1 MVHVTSEIGRLRK
14 VLLHEPGLEVDRMV
28 PAMMEDL
35 LFDDILYGERA
46 REEHAVF
53 RRVLQLLGIELVEA
67 ADLLRE
73 ALSRPDARAW
83 LFEVLLEEFPRSL
96 RTDLESQS
104 VDQLTESMICGIREK
119 PDQRGV
125 EVEDLYRLA
134 PLPNY
139 CFQRDPQIILG
150 DGIVFSSMAAPA
162 RHREPL
168 LSRLIFTFHPRY
180 AEVPVILDPIRL
192 SHEQSLFAGSHH
204 PHIEGG
210 DLLVL
215 SPDVVAVGV
224 SERTNHAAV
233 QHLARTLARREGGPR
248 WLLEVRLP
256 RRRAYMHLDTL
267 ITPIDRDAALVYPP
281 VILDRGRERAEVAE
295 YDLHSEDPGPAPR
308 DDLLG
313 ALCARGVELAPIRCG
328 GPDPVDQQREQWTDG
343 SNALALAPGVL
354 TLYDRNVRTADELD
368 RNGYRIVSARDLLL
382 GKAELSLDR
391 PVQTCILLSSHEI
404 SRARGGPHCLSHPL
418 IRDDIDPA

>member
-14 VLLHEPGLEVDRMV
+14 VLLHEPGPEVDRMV

-35 LFDDILYGERA
+35 LFDDILFGDRA

-73 ALSRPDARAW
+73 VLARPEARDW
-83 LFEVLLEEFPRSL
+83 LFQVLLEEFPRSL
-96 RTDLESQS
+96 RTYLESRS
-104 VDQLTESMICGIREK
+104 VEQLTEAMICGIRQE
-119 PDQRGV
+119 PDHRGV

-150 DGIVFSSMAAPA
+150 DGVIFSSMAAPA

-168 LSRLIFTFHPRY
+168 LSRLIFTFHPDY
-180 AEVPVILDPIRL
+180 AATPVIMDPIRR
-192 SHEQSLFAGSHH
+192 SGEQQLFVGSQH

-224 SERTNHAAV
+224 SERTNHTAV
-233 QHLARTLARREGGPR
+233 QQLARTLARKEGGPR

-267 ITPIDRDAALVYPP
+267 ITPVDRDAALVYPP
-281 VILDRGRERAEVAE
+281 VILDDGRERAEVAE
-295 YDLHSEDPGPAPR
+295 YDLHSEDPDPVSR
-308 DDLLG
+308 EDLLG
-313 ALCARGVELAPIRCG
+313 ALTARGIDLAPILCG

-354 TLYDRNVRTADELD
+354 TLYDRNIRTADELD
-368 RNGYRIVSARDLLL
+368 GHGFRIVSAEDLLL
-382 GKAELSLDR
+382 GKAELNLDR
-391 PVQTCILLSSHEI
+391 PERTCILLSSNEI

-418 IRDDIDPA
+418 VRDDLIPG

>member
-14 VLLHEPGLEVDRMV
+14 VLLHAPGCEVDRMV

-35 LFDDILYGERA
+35 LFDDILYGDRA

-67 ADLLRE
+67 SDLLRE
-73 ALSRPDARAW
+73 ALGRPGARDW
-83 LFEVLLEEFPRSL
+83 LLDVLLEDIPRSL
-96 RTDLESQS
+96 REILESQS
-104 VDQLTESMICGIREK
+104 DDELAESMVCGIRQ
-119 PDQRGV
+119 DSDHRGV
-125 EVEDLYRLA
+125 EVDDLYRLA

-150 DGIVFSSMAAPA
+150 DGVIFSNMAAPA

-168 LSRLIFTFHPRY
+168 LSRLIFRFHPQY
-180 AEVPVILDPIRL
+180 ADTPVILDPIRL
-192 SHEQSLFAGSHH
+192 SREHPLFVGARH

-215 SPDVVAVGV
+215 SPDVVAVGC
-224 SERTNHAAV
+224 SERTNHTAIR
-233 QHLARTLARREGGPR
+233 QLARTLARRDDGPR

-267 ITPIDRDAALVYPP
+267 ITQVDRDVALVYPP
-281 VILDRGRERAEVAE
+281 VILDQGRERAEVAE
-295 YDLHSEDPGPAPR
+295 YDLHAEDPVPLSR

-313 ALCARGVELAPIRCG
+313 ALTARGIELSPIRCG
-328 GPDPVDQQREQWTDG
+328 GADPVDQQREQWTDG

-354 TLYDRNVRTADELD
+354 ALYDRNVRTAEELD
-368 RNGYRIVSARDLLL
+368 RYGFLIVSAKDLLL
-382 GKAELSLDR
+382 GRAELSLDHPR
-391 PVQTCILLSSHEI
+391 RTCILLSSHEI

-418 IRDDIDPA
+418 VRDDVNPG